1 MNRVAAALR
10 AATQDLQGSSDT
22 AALDAQLLLAQV
34 TGRGRA
40 WLLAH
45 GEAPLTSAQTR
56 RFGDLVA
63 RRNAGEPLAYLR
75 RRQAFYRLDFHVSP
89 AVLIPRPESEQLLE
103 LALDHAPPDFSG
115 TLVDVGT
122 GSGALGISF
131 AAARPR
137 ARVILTDLCP
147 AALAVARIN
156 AARHGVKP
164 VFRQGDLL
172 QPLPARGQKVDII
185 MANLPYVRRG
195 DLPQLA
201 VSRYEP
207 QVAMDGGGD
216 GMDLIRLLL
225 RDLPR
230 VCAPGAL
237 ALLEIG
243 MQQGAE
249 ALRLARSLR
258 PRQAEVLQDL
268 AGLERVLRVII

>member
-1 MNRVAAALR
+1 MKDVAAALR

-45 GEAPLTSAQTR
+45 GETPLTPAQIR
-56 RFGDLVA
+56 RFSALVA
-63 RRNAGEPLAYLR
+63 RRHAGEPLAYLR

-89 AVLIPRPESEQLLE
+89 AVLIPRPESEQVLE
-103 LALDHAPPDFSG
+103 LALAYAAPDFSG

-131 AAARPR
+131 AALRPR
-137 ARVILTDLCP
+137 ARVILSDLSP

-172 QPLPARGQKVDII
+172 LPLLKRGERVEILL
-185 MANLPYVRRG
+185 ANLPYIRSQ
-195 DLPQLA
+195 DLPRLA
-201 VSRYEP
+201 VSRHEP
-207 QVAMDGGGD
+207 RLALDGGAD
-216 GMDLIRLLL
+216 GMDLIRRLL

-230 VCAPGAL
+230 VCAPGAP

-243 MQQGAE
+243 MLQGAE
-249 ALRLARSLR
+249 ALRLARALR

-268 AGLERVLRVII
+268 AGLDRVLRVVT

>member
-1 MNRVAAALR
+1 MNHVAAALR
-10 AATQDLQGSSDT
+10 AATQDLQGNSDT
-22 AALDAQLLLAQV
+22 AALDAHLLLAQV

-45 GEAPLTSAQTR
+45 GEMPLTSAQTH
-56 RFGDLVA
+56 RFSALVA

-75 RRQAFYRLDFHVSP
+75 RRQAFYGLDFHVSP
-89 AVLIPRPESEQLLE
+89 AVLIPRPESEQLPE
-103 LALDHAPPDFSG
+103 LALDHAPMDFSG
-115 TLVDVGT
+115 ALADVGT

-172 QPLPARGQKVDII
+172 QPLLTRGERVEVLL
-185 MANLPYVRRG
+185 ANLPYIRRE

-207 QVAMDGGGD
+207 RVALDGGGD
-216 GMDLIRLLL
+216 GMDLIRRLL

-243 MQQGAE
+243 MLQGAE
-249 ALRLARSLR
+249 ALRLARALR

-268 AGLERVLRVII
+268 AGLDRVLRVII